1 MSELTNRKIAFAE
14 FEIDTIHRRLLREG
28 EIVPLTAKA
37 FDLLVFLA
45 QNDGRLVSKEEILNS
60 VWEDK
65 FVEESNLIVQ
75 VSNLRKALGEQK
87 NLPRFLI
94 TVPGKGYKF
103 VADTIANNSG
113 FVVETHTVS
122 ELTIEQEEEI
132 VAQHLPLNEKK
143 ISNWKR
149 FGVAVVV
156 FITILG
162 IVGIGWSWNRNSQ
175 PINDKKIKLTKLTTN
190 GKVFAATMSPDGN
203 FAVFS
208 QKENAGESL
217 WLRQLDTGSERQIA
231 APQPVE
237 YVGLTISPDNKF
249 IYASVFSKNEIDPSV
264 VKMPLLGGASQ
275 QIPNVT
281 TGSSISISPDGK
293 RFAFTSSNNGENET
307 LFGVSDIE
315 GANVRFLIRAKH
327 HIRYLSMFK
336 TSPVAW
342 SPDGAE
348 IALAVTEKNEK
359 DSESAILMVNPDN
372 GSERYLTDKRWKDVD
387 YLMWLDADKLAFI
400 ASEESGLSNQ
410 VWMFSR
416 QTGETKQLTNDL
428 RNYNWLAATKGKL
441 LTVQLSAS
449 SSLRIADFNE
459 AEKSLDIREIF
470 TASESVDEM
479 DWDAVNDGVIFAS
492 RTSGTSE
499 LWRMKSDGTNRAQL
513 TSNANV
519 TFGLTVS
526 HVDGSLIFASK
537 QNGKRGIWQADSD
550 GKGLRQLSEGSDQA
564 PDVSS
569 NGKIVFHRG
578 IGYAEG
584 VFLTSQNETAPRL
597 LREKCYFPAISSDGT
612 QAACYFMDLEDN
624 RKWRIALISTDTGA
638 LIRKLTLPMPVY
650 ERQIRFHPNGKY
662 LTQIF
667 TTGESLNLLL
677 LPLDGSE
684 PGIING
690 LGKGA
695 SNLPEWSPDGKQF
708 LYPLITETQDVVL
721 LTDF

>member
-1 MSELTNRKIAFAE
+1 MNNLKNQTISFAE
-14 FEIDTIHRRLLREG
+14 FEIDTVHRRLLREG
-28 EIVPLTAKA
+28 EVVSLNAKA
-37 FDLLVFLA
+37 FDLLVFFA
-45 QNDGRLVSKEEILNS
+45 QNDGRIVSKEEILNS

-87 NLPRFLI
+87 NLPRFLV

-103 VADTIANNSG
+103 VADTITNNNG
-113 FVVETHTVS
+113 FMVETHTIA
-122 ELTIEQEEEI
+122 ELTIEQEEE
-132 VAQHLPLNEKK
+132 VSLEGLKLPERH
-143 ISNWKR
+143 ISRLKL
-149 FGVAVVV
+149 FGIAAIIIIAIAATSW
-156 FITILG
+156 F
-162 IVGIGWSWNRNSQ
+162 WNRRIEPVDN
-175 PINDKKIKLTKLTTN
+175 KKLKLTKLTTS
-190 GKVFAATMSPDGN
+190 GKVVAATMSPDGN

-208 QKENAGESL
+208 QKEEAGESL
-217 WLRQLDTGSERQIA
+217 WLRQLDTGSQKRIVE
-231 APQPVE
+231 PQPIE

-249 IYASVFSKNEIDPSV
+249 IYASVFSKNEIDPMV
-264 VKMPLLGGASQ
+264 QKIPLLGDASQ
-275 QIPNVT
+275 QIPNVA

-293 RFAFTSSNNGENET
+293 RFAFTSSNNGESET
-307 LFGVSDIE
+307 LFGVADID
-315 GANVRFLIRAKH
+315 GANMRFLIRAKH
-327 HIRYLSMFK
+327 DVRYLSMFK

-342 SPDGAE
+342 SPDGEE

-359 DSESAILMVNPDN
+359 NSESAILMVNPDD
-372 GSERYLTDKRWKDVD
+372 GSERYLTDKRWKNVD
-387 YLMWLDADKLAFI
+387 YLTWLDADKLAFI
-400 ASEESGLSNQ
+400 ASEENGLSNQ
-410 VWMFSR
+410 VWIFSR

-428 RNYNWLAATKGKL
+428 RNYNWLAAANGKL

-459 AEKSLDIREIF
+459 EEKSLKAREIF

-479 DWDAVNDGVIFAS
+479 DWDAENGIIFAS

-499 LWRMKSDGTNRAQL
+499 LWRMKADGTNRTQL
-513 TSNANV
+513 TSDANV

-526 HVDGSLIFASK
+526 PVDRSLIFASK
-537 QNGKRGIWQADSD
+537 QNGKRGIWQSDSD
-550 GKGLRQLSEGSDQA
+550 GKNLRQLSEGGDQS
-564 PDVSS
+564 PDVSG

-578 IGYAEG
+578 LGYAEG

-597 LREKCYFPAISSDGT
+597 LREKCYFPAISTDGT

-624 RKWRIALISTDTGA
+624 RKWRIALVSTDSGA
-638 LIRKLTLPMPVY
+638 LIRKITLPTPIY

-684 PGIING
+684 PKIVNG

-695 SNLPEWSPDGKQF
+695 SNLPEWSADGKQF
-708 LYPLITETQDVVL
+708 LYPVITETQDAVL
-721 LTDF
+721 LTGF